1 MLHPRPQPRVH
12 VSGAPRV
19 RPHTA
24 MCRHPHPG
32 HSELA
37 VCRHSLQAP
46 SSQGRTQR
54 PMVPCHVWAR
64 QVSLHPGI
72 PQDQESRWH

>member
-12 VSGAPRV
+12 VAG
-19 RPHTA
+19 
-24 MCRHPHPG
+24 HPG
-32 HSELA
+32 SIHTPLRASTPTVGTVSWLCA
-37 VCRHSLQAP
+37 GHSLQAP
-46 SSQGRTQR
+46 SFQGRTQR